1 MLKNK
6 NTFLLLFATVFTASV
21 YAQPTL
27 LPAKPVVTNYME
39 ILMIAVAL
47 LLVLV
52 VWVLANVLMMVSKK
66 AVEHAKS
73 NPKIMMIFVVVMG
86 SMFAKKGF
94 AQTTAAISDSTSQG
108 LSTDFYGG
116 VSYNTFWTM
125 ATVISLELLVVF
137 ILVLFIRNVFRAIHP
152 IEKIIVQGKLQ
163 SGSWMIRTWHRLDKQ
178 FFTKAIP
185 LEKEADMLLD
195 HDYDGIKELDN
206 ALPPWWKYGF
216 YITIVVAVF
225 YIFKFEVWHT
235 GMNPTQEYAEE
246 MSAAKIQTDAY
257 LASAKENVDEN
268 SVVQLDAAGAA
279 AGKEIFTK
287 TCVACH
293 LAEGQG
299 SVGPNLTDE
308 YWIHGGGVKDI
319 FKTIKYG
326 YPDKG
331 MQSWQTTYSPVQMQ
345 QLATYIRTL
354 KGTNPPNPKAPQGDL
369 YKEVAVIT
377 DSTDRTYSTATIKIN
392 GTNK

>member
-1 MLKNK
+1 MLKIK
-6 NTFLLLFATVFTASV
+6 NISLFILATVLSLSAF
-21 YAQPTL
+21 AQPTL
-27 LPAKPVVTNYME
+27 LPAKPEVTNYMQM
-39 ILMIAVAL
+39 LMVTVAI
-47 LLVLV
+47 LLVV
-52 VWVLANVLMMVSKK
+52 VIWILTRVLLMVSKQALSLSK
-66 AVEHAKS
+66 AGRKV
-73 NPKIMMIFVVVMG
+73 MMIFVVVMG
-86 SMFAKKGF
+86 SMFTKKGF
-94 AQTTAAISDSTSQG
+94 AQAADALADGSTIAS
-108 LSTDFYGG
+108 SVDFYGG

-125 ATVISLELLVVF
+125 STVILLELLVIF
-137 ILVLFIRNVFRAIHP
+137 LLVLFIKNIFRSIHP
-152 IEKIIVQGKLQ
+152 VEKIIVQGKLQ

-377 DSTDRTYSTATIKIN
+377 DSAATTTIN
-392 GTNK
+392 GTK

>member
-1 MLKNK
+1 MLKIK
-6 NTFLLLFATVFTASV
+6 NISLFLLATVLSV
-21 YAQPTL
+21 GAFAQPTI
-27 LPAKPVVTNYME
+27 LPAKPAVTNYMQL
-39 ILMIAVAL
+39 LMITVAI
-47 LLVLV
+47 LLVV
-52 VWVLANVLMMVSKK
+52 VIWILTRVLLMVSKQALSLSK
-66 AVEHAKS
+66 AGRKL
-73 NPKIMMIFVVVMG
+73 MMIFVVVMG
-86 SMFAKKGF
+86 SMFTKKGF
-94 AQTTAAISDSTSQG
+94 AQDNNNALSDSSAIATAV
-108 LSTDFYGG
+108 DFYGG

-125 ATVISLELLVVF
+125 SIVIFLEFLVIF
-137 ILVLFIRNVFRAIHP
+137 LLVLFIKNIFRSIHP
-152 IEKIIVQGKLQ
+152 VEKIIVQGKLQ
-163 SGSWMIRTWHRLDKQ
+163 SDSWLIRTWHRLDKQ

-225 YIFKFEVWHT
+225 YILKFEVWHT

-268 SVVQLDAAGAA
+268 SVVQLDAEGAA

-377 DSTDRTYSTATIKIN
+377 DSTATTTIN
-392 GTNK
+392 GTSK

>member
-1 MLKNK
+1 MLKIK
-6 NTFLLLFATVFTASV
+6 NISLFILATVLSLSAF
-21 YAQPTL
+21 AQPTL
-27 LPAKPVVTNYME
+27 LPAKPEVTNYMQM
-39 ILMIAVAL
+39 LMVTVAI
-47 LLVLV
+47 LLVV
-52 VWVLANVLMMVSKK
+52 VIWILTRVLLMVSKQALSLSK
-66 AVEHAKS
+66 AGRKV
-73 NPKIMMIFVVVMG
+73 MMIFVVVMG
-86 SMFAKKGF
+86 SMFTKKSF
-94 AQTTAAISDSTSQG
+94 AQAVDALADGSTIAS
-108 LSTDFYGG
+108 SVDFYGG

-125 ATVISLELLVVF
+125 STVILLELLVIF
-137 ILVLFIRNVFRAIHP
+137 LLVLFIKNIFRSIHP
-152 IEKIIVQGKLQ
+152 VEKIIVQGKLQ

-377 DSTDRTYSTATIKIN
+377 DSAATTKIN
-392 GTNK
+392 GTK

>member
-152 IEKIIVQGKLQ
+152 IEKRMVEGKVFTD
-163 SGSWMIRTWHRLDKQ
+163 SWIIRTWHRLDKQ
-178 FFTKAIP
+178 FFTRAIP

-216 YITIVVAVF
+216 YITIVVALF

-326 YPDKG
+326 FPDKG

-377 DSTDRTYSTATIKIN
+377 DSAATTTIN
-392 GTNK
+392 GTSK

>member
-6 NTFLLLFATVFTASV
+6 NTFLLSLATVLTISA

-39 ILMIAVAL
+39 ILMITVAL
-47 LLVLV
+47 LLVVV

-94 AQTTAAISDSTSQG
+94 AQTTAAISDTTTQVV
-108 LSTDFYGG
+108 STDFYGG

-125 ATVISLELLVVF
+125 ATVILLELLVVF
-137 ILVLFIRNVFRAIHP
+137 ILVLFIKNIFRSIHP
-152 IEKIIVQGKLQ
+152 SEKVIVAGKLQ
-163 SGSWMIRTWHRLDKQ
+163 SDSWMIRTWHTLDKQ

-225 YIFKFEVWHT
+225 YILKFEVWHT
-235 GMNPTQEYAEE
+235 GMNPTQEYAAE
-246 MSAAKIQTDAY
+246 MTAAKIQTDAY
-257 LASAKENVDEN
+257 LAAAKDNVDEN
-268 SVVQLDAAGAA
+268 SVTQLDAAGAA

-299 SVGPNLTDE
+299 SVGPNLTDD
-308 YWIHGGGVKDI
+308 YWIHGGGIKDI

-331 MQSWQTTYSPVQMQ
+331 MQSWQSTYSPVQIQ
-345 QLATYIRTL
+345 QLASYIRTL

-377 DSTDRTYSTATIKIN
+377 DSTATTTIN
-392 GTNK
+392 GTSK